1 MSHEERFD
9 RIDANIAELKESMA
23 QLARYAQES
32 IERLTQYVLDFRE
45 ETARHFEV
53 IDNRLDV
60 LTAIVANIEARYPA
74 FNKAILDFGKLAT
87 HLTNDQARNKNAS
100 AELASRA
107 GRLEEQISKIINPAA

>member
-9 RIDANIAELKESMA
+9 RINASIAHIDA
-23 QLARYAQES
+23 S

-87 HLTNDQARNKNAS
+87 HLTNDQARNKNGAT
-100 AELASRA
+100 ELASRMA
-107 GRLEEQISKIINPAA
+107 QFEQQVSKLIHPAA